1 MAVSLEDAVEQIYRL
16 QGLYDDIEDPNKKL
30 VMNRM
35 FMKNLEGF
43 ITKMEESYYKK
54 IIQRKPVT
62 QLKNNQEQEIERT
75 YNTMNAFLPFIIAY
89 NMNSQMDDSIPH
101 ADKYD

>member
-1 MAVSLEDAVEQIYRL
+1 MVESIEDAVEQIYRL
-16 QGLYDDIEDPNKKL
+16 QGLYDGIEDPSKKI

-35 FMKNLEGF
+35 FVKNIEGF

-54 IIQRKPVT
+54 IIQRKTVT
-62 QLKNNQEQEIERT
+62 QLKNNQEKEMERT

-89 NMNSQMDDSIPH
+89 NMNTPLDNSTVDNWQ
-101 ADKYD
+101 

>member
-89 NMNSQMDDSIPH
+89 NMKSPVISQMDN
-101 ADKYD
+101 

>member
-1 MAVSLEDAVEQIYRL
+1 MANSIEDAVAQIYRL
-16 QGLYDDIEDPNKKL
+16 QELYETIEDNNKKV

-35 FMKNLEGF
+35 FMKDIEGF

-54 IIQRKPVT
+54 IIQRKTVT
-62 QLKNNQEQEIERT
+62 QLKNNQELEIERT

-89 NMNSQMDDSIPH
+89 NMNE
-101 ADKYD
+101 YT